1 MSIEAS
7 IKMIATGLIDAAKI
21 EASNQ
26 LTLEMIKESV
36 DRAMGLVAGSAD
48 IVNRDMLVAQ
58 FERDYHTFVG
68 EILTLQT
75 DEDGWEPWLSKAKA
89 DISWDFWERYRT
101 YLLQQQNL
109 PKPVVDALDEVT
121 DETLGNLTAPKTSG
135 TWDRRGMVVGH
146 VQAGKTTNYAGLI
159 CKAADAGYKVII
171 VLTGFHNNLRT
182 QTQIRL
188 EEAFVGYDITASED
202 EGARAPVG
210 VGHVSSDPALRVDTI
225 TNRSEKGDFNRSVA
239 NNFGMNPGGLPL
251 VFVIKKNASVLKNL
265 VKYLE
270 SVHNNKDK
278 DGNYFISDIPL
289 LLIDDEADQGSVDTK
304 KMDFD
309 IGGDPD
315 PEHDPTTLNRLIR
328 KILFIFTQSAYVGYT
343 ATPFANIFI
352 HNEATTDK
360 YGEDLFPRS
369 FITVM
374 PTPSNYIGP
383 DTVFGLIDDD
393 GESRQL
399 GLPIIRTIDDYASSD
414 DLKERDG
421 WMPPKHDKNHQPLY
435 KGNNETTPS
444 LRQAV
449 IAFIIGCAVRV
460 IRGQEKKHNS
470 MLIHVTRFIDVQ
482 ERVYEQVSRLLR
494 DIQQTLLYGEEGSKS
509 ELLKEMQDLWLL
521 DFVPTN
527 IAIED
532 EQCPEHDWAEVS
544 GKILFSAQSISVRR
558 INGTAGDVLDYEKHR
573 NTGLNV
579 IAIGGDKL
587 SRGLTLE
594 GLIVSYFTRP
604 TRMYD
609 TLMQMGRWFG
619 YRDGFID
626 VCRLYAPETL
636 VEWFEHIT
644 DASDQLRREFILM
657 CEMGETP
664 KTYGQRVQTH
674 PVLMVTSQV
683 KMRYTAE
690 LTCSYQGAIS
700 ETIVYSRNKDDVVN
714 NYYATQSLI
723 KKIDSYAD
731 VIRKPLRDSKKND
744 NAGKYMWSN
753 VATEDI
759 LDFLK
764 EYITPAHARR
774 VNTSLLAQYI
784 QNQIENGDLSNW
796 SVLIAGK
803 DPAGKNNSLKF
814 AEYSTGLLTRSN
826 HPVLLNQPK
835 IEPLVYRIRRLVS
848 PSDESWDLTEPQYLQ
863 AFDLTLRN
871 PDRKSRTGKD
881 PVRPGGEEIRVARD
895 KSQALLILYPLENQ
909 EWTSPSENTKACYI
923 GFAISF
929 PGNKSDKPIKYRVNQ
944 VYQGQMDE

>member
-7 IKMIATGLIDAAKI
+7 IKMIATGLIDAAKS
-21 EASNQ
+21 EAGNQ
-26 LTLEMIKESV
+26 LTLAMIKESV
-36 DRAMGLVAGSAD
+36 DKAMSLVSGSIDVVDPVA
-48 IVNRDMLVAQ
+48 LVEQ

-121 DETLGNLTAPKTSG
+121 DETLGNLTAPKTAGS
-135 TWDRRGMVVGH
+135 WDRRGMVVGH

-239 NNFGMNPGGLPL
+239 NNFGMNPGGRPL

-315 PEHDPTTLNRLIR
+315 PDHDPTTLNRLIR

-352 HNEATTDK
+352 HNEASTDK

-393 GESRQL
+393 GESRQA
-399 GLPIIRTIDDYASSD
+399 GLPIIRTINDYAVTD
-414 DLKERDG
+414 ELNERTG
-421 WMPPKHDKNHQPLY
+421 WMPPKHDKSHVPLY

-444 LRQAV
+444 LRQGV
-449 IAFIIGCAVRV
+449 ISFVIGCAVRI

-482 ERVYEQVSRLLR
+482 ERVYEQVNNLLR
-494 DIQQTLLYGEEGSKS
+494 DIQQILSYGEEGSKDK
-509 ELLKEMQDLWLL
+509 LLLEMKELWLS

-527 IAIED
+527 LELND
-532 EQCPEHDWAEVS
+532 KQCPAHSWAEVS
-544 GKILFSAQSISVRR
+544 EKILSSAQSITVRR
-558 INGTAGDVLDYEKHR
+558 INGTAGDVLDYDKHK

-594 GLIVSYFTRP
+594 GLTVSYFTRP

-664 KTYGQRVQTH
+664 ATYGQRVQTH

-683 KMRYTAE
+683 KMRHTTE

-700 ETIVYSRNKDDVVN
+700 ETIVYSRKKLDVDK
-714 NYYATQSLI
+714 NYFAAQALI
-723 KKIDSYAD
+723 NKIDLNVD
-731 VIRKPLRDSKKND
+731 VRRNPIRTSKKND
-744 NAGKYMWSN
+744 MSGKYMWTD
-753 VATEDI
+753 VAAEDV

-764 EYITPAHARR
+764 EYITPPHARR

-784 QNQIENGDLSNW
+784 QNQIENGDLTSW

-803 DPAGKNNSLKF
+803 DPDSSDTSKKF
-814 AEYSTGLLTRSN
+814 SKYPTGLLKRSN
-826 HPVLLNQPK
+826 HPDYPTK
-835 IEPLVYRIRRLVS
+835 PDSEPLVYRIRRLVS
-848 PSDESWDLTEPQYLQ
+848 PSDESWDLTETQFQKALSIT
-863 AFDLTLRN
+863 DEKRST
-871 PDRKSRTGKD
+871 
-881 PVRPGGEEIRVARD
+881 RPGGEEIRVARD
-895 KSQALLILYPLENQ
+895 KSKALLIIYPLENQ
-909 EWTSPSENTKACYI
+909 DWTGPDEATESCYV

-929 PGNKSDKPIKYRVNQ
+929 PGNKSDKPVKYRVNQ
-944 VYQGQMDE
+944 VYQGQMDEY

>member
-1 MSIEAS
+1 MTIEAS
-7 IKMIATGLIDAAKI
+7 IKMIATGLIDAAKM
-21 EASNQ
+21 EAGNQ
-26 LTLEMIKESV
+26 LTLEMIQESV
-36 DRAMGLVAGSAD
+36 DRAMELVKGSVD
-48 IVNRDMLVAQ
+48 VVNREMLIAQ
-58 FERDYHTFVG
+58 FERDYHTFVS

-75 DEDGWEPWLSKAKA
+75 DEDGWEPWLLKAKA
-89 DISWDFWERYRT
+89 EISWNFWERYRT

-135 TWDRRGMVVGH
+135 SWDRRGMVVGH

-159 CKAADAGYKVII
+159 CKAADAGYKVVI

-188 EEAFVGYDITASED
+188 EEAFVGYDITASID

-239 NNFGMNPGGLPL
+239 NNFGMNPGGRPL

-270 SVHNNKDK
+270 SVNNNKDK

-309 IGGDPD
+309 IEGDPD
-315 PEHDPTTLNRLIR
+315 PDHDPTTLNRLIR
-328 KILFIFTQSAYVGYT
+328 KILYIFTQSAYVGYT

-352 HNEATTDK
+352 HNEATTEK

-393 GESRQL
+393 GESRQP
-399 GLPIIRTIDDYASSD
+399 GLPIIRTIYDYAESD
-414 DLKERDG
+414 GLNEREG
-421 WMPPKHDKNHQPLY
+421 WMPPKHDKSHQPLY
-435 KGNNETTPS
+435 KGKNETTPS

-449 IAFIIGCAVRV
+449 IAFVIGCAVRV

-470 MLIHVTRFIDVQ
+470 MLIHVTRFVDVQ
-482 ERVYEQVSRLLR
+482 ERVYEQVSILLR
-494 DIQQTLLYGEEGSKS
+494 DIQQILLYGEEGSKA
-509 ELLKEMQDLWLL
+509 ELLKEMQEFWIL
-521 DFVPTN
+521 DFVSTN
-527 IAIED
+527 LAIED
-532 EQCPEHDWAEVS
+532 EQCPSHDWAEVS
-544 GKILFSAQSISVRR
+544 EKILISAQSITVRR
-558 INGTAGDVLDYEKHR
+558 INGTAGDVLDYEKHK

-619 YRDGFID
+619 YRDGFLDI
-626 VCRLYAPETL
+626 CRLYAPEAL

-644 DASDQLRREFILM
+644 DASDQLRREFLLM

-664 KTYGQRVQTH
+664 ATYGQRVQTH
-674 PVLMVTSQV
+674 PILMVTSQV
-683 KMRYTAE
+683 KMRHTTE

-700 ETIVYSRNKDDVVN
+700 ETIVYSRKKYDVEK
-714 NYYATQSLI
+714 NYYAAQMLI
-723 KKIDSYAD
+723 EKIDSNIE
-731 VIRKPLRDSKKND
+731 VRRRPVRVSKKSD
-744 NAGKYMWSN
+744 VPGKYMWEG
-753 VATEDI
+753 VDADDV
-759 LDFLK
+759 LGFLK
-764 EYITPAHARR
+764 EYITPPHARR

-784 QNQIENGDLSNW
+784 QNQIDNGDLNSW

-803 DPAGKNNSLKF
+803 DPVSSDRSVKF
-814 AEYSTGLLTRSN
+814 SQYLTGLLKRSN
-826 HPVLLNQPK
+826 HPEKKPES
-835 IEPLVYRIRRLVS
+835 EPLVYRIRRLVS
-848 PSDESWDLTEPQYLQ
+848 PTDESWDLSDMQFKKALDIT
-863 AFDLTLRN
+863 DVKRST
-871 PDRKSRTGKD
+871 
-881 PVRPGGEEIRVARD
+881 RPGGEEIRVSRD
-895 KSQALLILYPLENQ
+895 KSKALLIIYPLEDQ
-909 EWTSPSENTKACYI
+909 DWTGPDENTEACYI

-929 PGNKSDKPIKYRVNQ
+929 PGNKSDKPVKYRVNQ
-944 VYQGQMDE
+944 VYQGQIDE

>member
-1 MSIEAS
+1 
-7 IKMIATGLIDAAKI
+7 MIATGLIDAAKS
-21 EASNQ
+21 AADNQ

-36 DRAMGLVAGSAD
+36 EKAMELIPGSVGE
-48 IVNRDMLVAQ
+48 ISPEKLIAQ

-68 EILTLQT
+68 EVLTLQT
-75 DEDGWEPWLSKAKA
+75 DEDDWEPWLSKSKA

-101 YLLQQQNL
+101 YLLQQQDL
-109 PKPVVDALDEVT
+109 PKPVVDSLDEIT
-121 DETLGNLTAPKTSG
+121 DETLGNLIAPNTEGS
-135 TWDRRGMVVGH
+135 WDRRGMVVGH

-159 CKAADAGYKVII
+159 CKAADSGYKVII

-188 EEAFVGYDITASED
+188 EEAFVGYDITASEE
-202 EGARAPVG
+202 EGARAPIG
-210 VGHVSSDPALRVDTI
+210 VGQVSSDPALRVDTI

-239 NNFGMNPGGLPL
+239 NNFGMNPGGRPL

-278 DGNYFISDIPL
+278 EGNYFISDIPL

-304 KMDFD
+304 KMDMD

-315 PEHDPTTLNRLIR
+315 PDHDPTTLNRLIR
-328 KILFIFTQSAYVGYT
+328 KILYIFTQSAYIGYT

-360 YGEDLFPRS
+360 YGDDLFPRS

-393 GESRQL
+393 GESRQP
-399 GLPIIRTIDDYASSD
+399 GLPIIRTIEDYAASN
-414 DLKERDG
+414 DLKETVG
-421 WMPPKHDKNHQPLY
+421 WMPPKHDKSHTPLY
-435 KGNNETTPS
+435 MGNDEVTPS
-444 LRQAV
+444 LRKAV
-449 IAFIIGCAVRV
+449 ISFVIGCAVRMLS
-460 IRGQEKKHNS
+460 GQEKKHNS

-482 ERVYEQVSRLLR
+482 ERVYIQVNNLMR
-494 DIQQTLLYGEEGSKS
+494 DIQQMLLYGEEGSKDDLLNEMH
-509 ELLKEMQDLWLL
+509 ELWIS
-521 DFVPTN
+521 DFKPTN
-527 IAIED
+527 NEINNEL
-532 EQCPEHDWAEVS
+532 CPEHLWSEVS
-544 GKILFSAQSISVRR
+544 DKVLASASSITVRR
-558 INGTAGDVLDYEKHR
+558 INGTAGDVLDYEKHKK
-573 NTGLNV
+573 TGLNV

-626 VCRLYAPETL
+626 LCRLYAPEGL
-636 VEWFEHIT
+636 IEWFEHIT
-644 DASDQLRREFILM
+644 DASDQLRREFVLM

-664 KTYGQRVQTH
+664 ATYGQRVQTH

-683 KMRYTAE
+683 KMRHTTE

-700 ETIVYSRNKDDVVN
+700 ETIVYSRKKTDVEQ
-714 NYYATQSLI
+714 NYAATQALI
-723 KKIDSYAD
+723 EKIDASNQ
-731 VIRKPLRDSKKND
+731 VRKQPLRSSKPND
-744 NAGKYMWSN
+744 IPGKYIWMG
-753 VATEDI
+753 VDVEDV

-764 EYITPAHARR
+764 EYITPSHARR
-774 VNTSLLAQYI
+774 VNTGLLAQYI
-784 QNQIENGDLSNW
+784 QNQIDNGDLSSW

-803 DPAGKNNSLKF
+803 DPDNVTSKDLAGYK
-814 AEYSTGLLTRSN
+814 TGLLTRAN
-826 HPVLLNQPK
+826 HPVIKEKPG
-835 IEPLVYRIRRLVS
+835 IDPLVYRIRRLVS
-848 PSDESWDLTEPQYLQ
+848 PTDESWDLTDSQFEYALEIT
-863 AFDLTLRN
+863 DEKRST
-871 PDRKSRTGKD
+871 
-881 PVRPGGEEIRVARD
+881 RPGGEEIRVARD
-895 KSQALLILYPLENQ
+895 KSKALLIIYPLESQ
-909 EWTSPSENTKACYI
+909 EWTEPDEETDACYI

-929 PGNKSDKPIKYRVNQ
+929 PGNKSDKPVKYRVNQ

>member
-1 MSIEAS
+1 MSIES
-7 IKMIATGLIDAAKI
+7 SVKMIATGLIDVSKS
-21 EASNQ
+21 EAGNQ
-26 LTLEMIKESV
+26 LTLEMIEKSV
-36 DRAMGLVAGSAD
+36 DQAMELISGSSD
-48 IVNRDMLVAQ
+48 VVNRDEMVAQ
-58 FERDYHTFVG
+58 FERDYHTYVG

-75 DEDGWEPWLSKAKA
+75 DEDGWEPWLSKSKA

-121 DETLGNLTAPKTSG
+121 DETLGNLTAPKVSG
-135 TWDRRGMVVGH
+135 SWDRRGMVVGH
-146 VQAGKTTNYAGLI
+146 VQAGKTTNYAGLT

-225 TNRSEKGDFNRSVA
+225 TNRSERGDFNRAVA
-239 NNFGMNPGGLPL
+239 NNFGMNPGGRPL
-251 VFVIKKNASVLKNL
+251 VFVIKKNASVLRNL
-265 VKYLE
+265 VRYLE

-278 DGNYFISDIPL
+278 DGNHYISDIPL

-304 KMDFD
+304 KMDLD
-309 IGGDPD
+309 LGGEPD

-352 HNEATTDK
+352 HNEASTDK
-360 YGEDLFPRS
+360 YGDDLFPRS

-393 GESRQL
+393 GETRQP
-399 GLPIIRTIDDYASSD
+399 GLPIIRTIDDYALTD
-414 DLKERDG
+414 DLNERSG
-421 WMPPKHDKNHQPLY
+421 WMPPKHDKKHVPLY
-435 KGNNETTPS
+435 KGKNKTTPS

-449 IAFIIGCAVRV
+449 ISFVIGCAVR
-460 IRGQEKKHNS
+460 ILRGQEKKHNS

-482 ERVYEQVSRLLR
+482 ERVYLQVSNLLR
-494 DIQQTLLYGEEGSKS
+494 DFQQILLYGEEGSKDT
-509 ELLKEMQDLWLL
+509 LMKEMHELWLS
-521 DFVPTN
+521 DFIPTN
-527 IAIED
+527 REIHD
-532 EQCPEHDWAEVS
+532 EQCPELSWAEVS
-544 GKILFSAQSISVRR
+544 EKILSSAQSITVRR
-558 INGTAGDVLDYEKHR
+558 INGTAGDVLDYEKHKK
-573 NTGLNV
+573 TGLNV

-626 VCRLYAPETL
+626 VCRLYAPENL

-644 DASDQLRREFILM
+644 DASDQLRREFLLM

-664 KTYGQRVQTH
+664 ATYGQRVRTH

-683 KMRYTAE
+683 KMRHTAE

-700 ETIVYSRNKDDVVN
+700 ETIVFSRAKSDIEK
-714 NYYATQSLI
+714 NYFAAETLI
-723 KKIDSYAD
+723 KKIASYSP
-731 VIRKPLRDSKKND
+731 VLRRPLSVSKKSD
-744 NAGKYMWSN
+744 APGKYMWTGVDS
-753 VATEDI
+753 EDV

-764 EYITPAHARR
+764 VYVTPSHARR
-774 VNTSLLAQYI
+774 VNTSLLAKYI
-784 QNQIENGDLSNW
+784 QNQVENGDLNSW

-803 DPAGKNNSLKF
+803 NPEDEKSVKLAG
-814 AEYSTGLLTRSN
+814 YSTGLLKREN
-826 HPVLLNQPK
+826 HPVLKMKPD

-848 PSDESWDLTEPQYLQ
+848 PTDESWDLTEPKFKQALYLT
-863 AFDLTLRN
+863 DVKR
-871 PDRKSRTGKD
+871 RT
-881 PVRPGGEEIRVARD
+881 RPGGEEIRVARD
-895 KSQALLILYPLENQ
+895 KSKALLILYPLADQ
-909 EWTSPSENTKACYI
+909 KWTKPDAITEACYL

>member
-7 IKMIATGLIDAAKI
+7 IKMIATGLIDAAKS
-21 EASNQ
+21 EAENQ
-26 LTLEMIKESV
+26 LTLDMIKESV
-36 DRAMGLVAGSAD
+36 DKAMELVAGSIDAVD
-48 IVNRDMLVAQ
+48 PVSLIAQ

-75 DEDGWEPWLSKAKA
+75 DEDGWEPWLPKAKA

-121 DETLGNLTAPKTSG
+121 DETLGNLTAPKYPGS
-135 TWDRRGMVVGH
+135 WDRRGMVVGH

-188 EEAFVGYDITASED
+188 EEAFVGYDITASVD

-210 VGHVSSDPALRVDTI
+210 VGHISSDPALRVDTI
-225 TNRSEKGDFNRSVA
+225 TNRSEKGDFNRAVA
-239 NNFGMNPGGLPL
+239 NNFGMNPGGRPL

-270 SVHNNKDK
+270 SVHSNKDK
-278 DGNYFISDIPL
+278 DGSYFISDIPL

-315 PEHDPTTLNRLIR
+315 PDHDPTTLNRLIR
-328 KILFIFTQSAYVGYT
+328 KVLFIFTQSAYVGYT

-399 GLPIIRTIDDYASSD
+399 GLPIIRTIDDYANTR
-414 DLKERDG
+414 DLSEREG
-421 WMPPKHDKNHQPLY
+421 WMPPKHNKYHEPFY
-435 KGNNETTPS
+435 RGNNETTPS

-449 IAFIIGCAVRV
+449 ISFVIGCSVR
-460 IRGQEKKHNS
+460 ILRGQEKKHNS

-482 ERVYEQVSRLLR
+482 ERVYEQVNDLLR
-494 DIQQTLLYGEEGSKS
+494 DMQQRLLYGEEGSKG
-509 ELLKEMQDLWLL
+509 ELLQEMQNLWLS
-521 DFVPTN
+521 DFIPTN
-527 IAIED
+527 HEISD
-532 EQCPEHDWAEVS
+532 EQCPEYTWAQVS
-544 GKILFSAQSISVRR
+544 EKILSSAQSISVRR
-558 INGTAGDVLDYEKHR
+558 INGTAGDVLDYEKHKK
-573 NTGLNV
+573 NGLNV

-636 VEWFEHIT
+636 IEWFEHIT
-644 DASDQLRREFILM
+644 DASDQLRREFLLM

-664 KTYGQRVQTH
+664 ATYGQRVQTH

-683 KMRYTAE
+683 KMRHTTE

-700 ETIVYSRNKDDVVN
+700 ETIVFSRKKVDIEK
-714 NYYATQSLI
+714 NYFATQTLI
-723 KKIDSYAD
+723 EKVDSNTN
-731 VIRKPLRDSKKND
+731 VLKSPLRVSKKND
-744 NAGKYMWSN
+744 VPGKYIWTG
-753 VATEDI
+753 VAADDV

-764 EYITPAHARR
+764 EYITPPHARR

-784 QNQIENGDLSNW
+784 QNQIDNGDLSSW

-803 DPAGKNNSLKF
+803 DPVSSNKSVDFVK
-814 AEYSTGLLTRSN
+814 YPTGLLKRSN
-826 HPVLLNQPK
+826 HPDYSDKPAT
-835 IEPLVYRIRRLVS
+835 EPLVYRIRRLVS
-848 PSDESWDLTEPQYLQ
+848 PSDESWDLTDEQFQQ
-863 AFDLTLRN
+863 ALDITDVKR
-871 PDRKSRTGKD
+871 ST
-881 PVRPGGEEIRVARD
+881 RPGGEEIRVARD
-895 KSQALLILYPLENQ
+895 KSKALLILYPLEVQ
-909 EWTSPSENTKACYI
+909 PWTGPDEKTDACYI

-929 PGNKSDKPIKYRVNQ
+929 PGNKSDKPIRYRVNQ

>member
-1 MSIEAS
+1 MEAS
-7 IKMIATGLIDAAKI
+7 IKMIATGLIDAAKSQ
-21 EASNQ
+21 ADGQ
-26 LTLEMIKESV
+26 LTLEMIQECVGK
-36 DRAMGLVAGSAD
+36 AMELVPGSLD
-48 IVNRDMLVAQ
+48 IVNPDALVAQ

-68 EILTLQT
+68 EILTLQK
-75 DEDGWEPWLSKAKA
+75 DEDGWVPWLSKAKA
-89 DISWDFWERYRT
+89 DISWDYWERYRT
-101 YLLQQQNL
+101 YLLQQKNL

-135 TWDRRGMVVGH
+135 SWDRRGMVVGH

-225 TNRSEKGDFNRSVA
+225 TNRSERGDFNRSVA
-239 NNFGMNPGGLPL
+239 NNFGMNPGGRPL

-278 DGNYFISDIPL
+278 EGNYFISDIPL

-304 KMDFD
+304 RMDFD

-315 PEHDPTTLNRLIR
+315 PDHDPTTLNRLIR
-328 KILFIFTQSAYVGYT
+328 KIIFIFTQSAYVGYT

-374 PTPSNYIGP
+374 PTPSNYVGP

-393 GESRQL
+393 GESRQPA
-399 GLPIIRTIDDYASSD
+399 LPIIRPIDDYADTD
-414 DLKERDG
+414 DLRERSG
-421 WMPPKHDKNHQPLY
+421 WMPPRHDKSHVPFY
-435 KGNNETTPS
+435 RGNNETTPS

-449 IAFIIGCAVRV
+449 ISFVIGCAVRI

-482 ERVYEQVSRLLR
+482 ERVYEQVNNLLR
-494 DIQQTLLYGEEGSKS
+494 DIQQILLYGEEGSKV
-509 ELLKEMQDLWLL
+509 ELFNEMQNLWLS

-527 IAIED
+527 LEIND
-532 EQCPEHDWAEVS
+532 EQCPEQTWAEVS
-544 GKILFSAQSISVRR
+544 EEILSTAQSITVRR
-558 INGTAGDVLDYEKHR
+558 INGTAGDVLDYEKHKK
-573 NTGLNV
+573 TGLNV

-626 VCRLYAPETL
+626 ICRLYAPETL

-644 DASDQLRREFILM
+644 DASDQLRREFLLM

-664 KTYGQRVQTH
+664 ATYGQRVQTH
-674 PVLMVTSQV
+674 PILMVTSQV
-683 KMRYTAE
+683 KMRHTAE

-700 ETIVYSRNKDDVVN
+700 ETIVYSRKKSDVEK
-714 NYYATQSLI
+714 NYFAAQSLI
-723 KKIDSYAD
+723 EKIDSNAN
-731 VIRKPLRDSKKND
+731 VTKSPLRVSKKGNIP
-744 NAGKYMWSN
+744 GKYMWTG
-753 VATEDI
+753 VIADDV
-759 LDFLK
+759 LDFLR
-764 EYITPAHARR
+764 EYTTPPHARR
-774 VNTSLLAQYI
+774 VNTGLLSQYI
-784 QNQIENGDLSNW
+784 QNQIDNGDLNSW
-796 SVLIAGK
+796 CVLIAGK
-803 DPAGKNNSLKF
+803 DPDISEVSINFLK
-814 AEYSTGLLTRSN
+814 YPTGLLKRSN
-826 HPVLLNQPK
+826 YPDLLTKPDS
-835 IEPLVYRIRRLVS
+835 EPLVYRIRRLVS
-848 PSDESWDLTEPQYLQ
+848 PSDESWDLTDAQYQQ
-863 AFDLTLRN
+863 ALDITDVNR
-871 PDRKSRTGKD
+871 ST
-881 PVRPGGEEIRVARD
+881 RPGGEEIRVSRD
-895 KSQALLILYPLENQ
+895 RSKALLIIYPLKDQ
-909 EWTSPSENTKACYI
+909 DWTGPDEDTSACYI

-929 PGNKSDKPIKYRVNQ
+929 PGNKRDIPIRYRVNE
-944 VYQGQMDE
+944 VYQGQMDD

>member
-21 EASNQ
+21 EAGNQ

-36 DRAMGLVAGSAD
+36 DRAMELIGGSD
-48 IVNRDMLVAQ
+48 DVINRDILVAQ

-75 DEDGWEPWLSKAKA
+75 DEDGWEPWLRKSKTK
-89 DISWDFWERYRT
+89 ISWNYWERYRMF
-101 YLLQQQNL
+101 LLQQQNL
-109 PKPVVDALDEVT
+109 PKPVVDAIDEVT
-121 DETLGNLTAPKTSG
+121 DETLGNLTAPDASG
-135 TWDRRGMVVGH
+135 SWDRRGMVVGH

-159 CKAADAGYKVII
+159 CKASDAGYKVII
-171 VLTGFHNNLRT
+171 VLTGFHNSLRT

-202 EGARAPVG
+202 EGARVPVG
-210 VGHVSSDPALRVDTI
+210 VGTISSDPALRVDTI
-225 TNRSEKGDFNRSVA
+225 TNRSEKGDFNRAVA
-239 NNFGMNPGGLPL
+239 RNFGMNPGGRPL

-270 SVHNNKDK
+270 SVHNSQDK
-278 DGNYFISDIPL
+278 NGNYFISDMPL

-304 KMDFD
+304 KMEFD
-309 IGGDPD
+309 TVGDPD

-328 KILFIFTQSAYVGYT
+328 KVLFIFTQSAYVGYT

-352 HNEATTDK
+352 HNEAQTDR
-360 YGEDLFPRS
+360 YGDDLFPRS

-374 PTPSNYIGP
+374 PTPSNYVGP
-383 DTVFGLIDDD
+383 ETVFGLMDDD
-393 GESRQL
+393 GEERQV
-399 GLPIIRTIDDYASSD
+399 GLPIIRKIEDYAATKLID
-414 DLKERDG
+414 ERVG
-421 WMPPKHDKNHQPLY
+421 WMPPKHDKSHVPLFNV
-435 KGNNETTPS
+435 KDEAPSS
-444 LRQAV
+444 LRGAV
-449 IAFIIGCAVRV
+449 ITFVIGCSVRAL
-460 IRGQEKKHNS
+460 RGQGNRHNS
-470 MLIHVTRFIDVQ
+470 MLIHVTRFVDVQ
-482 ERVYEQVSRLLR
+482 ERVYHQVNNYLK
-494 DIQQTLLYGEEGSKS
+494 DIQQILLYGEDGSK
-509 ELLKEMQDLWLL
+509 EVMLNEMQDMWLS

-527 IAIED
+527 LAIQD
-532 EQCPEHDWAEVS
+532 EQCPEHLWTEVS
-544 GKILFSAQSISVRR
+544 ESIISSAQSISVRR
-558 INGTAGDVLDYEKHR
+558 INGTAGDVLDYEKHKKS
-573 NTGLNV
+573 GLNV

-626 VCRLYAPETL
+626 VCRLYAPDSL
-636 VEWFEHIT
+636 VEWFEYIT
-644 DASDQLRREFILM
+644 DASDQLRREFMLM

-664 KTYGQRVQTH
+664 ATYGQRVRTH

-683 KMRYTAE
+683 KMRHTAE

-700 ETIVYSRNKDDVVN
+700 ETIVYSRKKLDVEK
-714 NYYATQSLI
+714 NYNATQELI
-723 KKIDSYAD
+723 KRIDSNTD
-731 VIRKPLRDSKKND
+731 VKRSPIRKSKQSEMP
-744 NAGKYMWSN
+744 GKYMWPDVN
-753 VATEDI
+753 ADYV

-764 EYITPAHARR
+764 EYITPPHARR

-784 QNQIENGDLSNW
+784 QNQIDNGDLTRW

-803 DPAGKNNSLKF
+803 GPEGEISVNFAG
-814 AEYSTGLLTRSN
+814 YPTGLLKRSN
-826 HPVLLNQPK
+826 HPKLPLDKPLPA
-835 IEPLVYRIRRLVS
+835 PLVYRIRRLVS
-848 PSDESWDLTEPQYLQ
+848 PSDESWDLTESQYQQ
-863 AFDLTLRN
+863 ALNITDVKRST
-871 PDRKSRTGKD
+871 
-881 PVRPGGEEIRVARD
+881 RPGGEEIRVARD
-895 KSQALLILYPLENQ
+895 KSKALLILYPLEIQ
-909 EWTSPSENTKACYI
+909 DWTGPDEATEACYI